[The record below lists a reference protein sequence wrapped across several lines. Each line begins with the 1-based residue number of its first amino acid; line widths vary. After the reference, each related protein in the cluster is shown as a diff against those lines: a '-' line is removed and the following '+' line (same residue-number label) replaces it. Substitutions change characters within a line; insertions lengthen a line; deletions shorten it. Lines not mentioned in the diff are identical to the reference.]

1 MTSLG
6 LFALVIT
13 ISTIF
18 GIVNSKTLRM
28 PFTIGILSI
37 SIIFSVVLVLAD
49 KFVPWPVLQWVKETL
64 ARIDMGRMLLD
75 GALSFLLFAGAQS
88 VDLRAMSERKFSVL
102 ALALFGTVF
111 AVILFALGIGIAFAL
126 AGLVVAPVWCVVLGA
141 ILAPTD
147 PVSVVGMLRR
157 LGLPPQLQALFA
169 GESLFND
176 GVAVAVFTVALDMA
190 VQSHMPTMF
199 DLGHIF
205 LLEVGGGILTGLA
218 GGWVAQKAIGIVDDA
233 HLELLITLALCTGVY
248 SLCGAWGMS
257 GPIAAVT
264 AGLFIAAPRTQSK
277 ITETGR
283 KTLHIFW
290 ELADEILN
298 ALLFVLM
305 GFAILEVTFST
316 SLLVA
321 SLIALP
327 LSLLVRAAS
336 VFLATLPVYLRGQG
350 RASVL
355 TVLTW
360 GGLRG
365 GISVSLALGLPPG
378 PEHDILLGVCYS
390 VVVFTILVQGL
401 TMEAV
406 VKRFSFS

>member
-1 MTSLG
+1 
-6 LFALVIT
+6 
-13 ISTIF
+13 
-18 GIVNSKTLRM
+18 
-28 PFTIGILSI
+28 
-37 SIIFSVVLVLAD
+37 
-49 KFVPWPVLQWVKETL
+49 
-64 ARIDMGRMLLD
+64 
-75 GALSFLLFAGAQS
+75 
-88 VDLRAMSERKFSVL
+88 
-102 ALALFGTVF
+102 
-111 AVILFALGIGIAFAL
+111 
-126 AGLVVAPVWCVVLGA
+126 
-141 ILAPTD
+141 
-147 PVSVVGMLRR
+147 
-157 LGLPPQLQALFA
+157 
-169 GESLFND
+169 
-176 GVAVAVFTVALDMA
+176 MA